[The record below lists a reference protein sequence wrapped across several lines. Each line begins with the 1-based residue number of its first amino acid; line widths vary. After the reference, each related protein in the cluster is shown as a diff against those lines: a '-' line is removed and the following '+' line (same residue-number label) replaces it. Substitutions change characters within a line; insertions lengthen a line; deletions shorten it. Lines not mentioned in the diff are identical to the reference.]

1 MSIDTMKQ
9 EPVADTLIRK
19 YVAALVANV
28 PDAAAEVTKAMVDY
42 CYTVPP
48 QRQPLTEDEI
58 ALISAECALA
68 TPSDIYFAR
77 AIERKHGIG
86 GGE

>member
-1 MSIDTMKQ
+1 MWDGKHQFEIGNLSAYKLGNHNWI
-9 EPVADTLIRK
+9 PL
-19 YVAALVANV
+19 
-28 PDAAAEVTKAMVDY
+28 
-42 CYTVPP
+42 YTASP

-58 ALISAECALA
+58 ALISAECALT

-86 GGE
+86 GEA